1 MCSYQIIATKE
12 LLGFLSQGD
21 GNKYSKMEALNDLL
35 DRAAAVTNCGEPVT
49 SASYCTMIHVTMTEL
64 AKDWNWHRGTVRN
77 FILWLNR
84 LGLISLDTSGKTFR
98 IGVNFSEGGN
108 PASQPLQYE
117 ENPRFIRMVCD
128 FLGGDELVAESM
140 NFINLMRGFYSSK
153 PTESESDSATSNMEN
168 ELLTA
173 YFAYIISC
181 CRYLQPYIP
190 ETVPKVVELFRNHCH
205 RNLTILLHSLIVMLL
220 AKAGGRQTDQYLVS
234 VENPQKAAVCFESIW
249 RTVRTGNG
257 GNSQQTASEASNSQT
272 D

>member
-21 GNKYSKMEALNDLL
+21 GNKYSKMEALTDLL
-35 DRAAAVTNCGEPVT
+35 GRAAAETDGDSYSCCAPVP
-49 SASYCTMIHVTMTEL
+49 VTMTEL

-77 FILWLNR
+77 FILGLNR

-98 IGVNFSEGGN
+98 IGVNFSEGGD
-108 PASQPLQYE
+108 PASQPLLYE

-128 FLGGDELVAESM
+128 FLGGEELVAESM
-140 NFINLMRGFYSSK
+140 NFINLMRGFYSSQ
-153 PTESESDSATSNMEN
+153 PTEEAASSMEN

-173 YFAYIISC
+173 YFAYLISC

-234 VENPQKAAVCFESIW
+234 VENPQKAAACFESIW
-249 RTVRTGNG
+249 RTVRTGSV
-257 GNSQQTASEASNSQT
+257 GNSQQTASEAPNSQT

>member
-1 MCSYQIIATKE
+1 
-12 LLGFLSQGD
+12 
-21 GNKYSKMEALNDLL
+21 MEALNDLL
-35 DRAAAVTNCGEPVT
+35 DRADAATDGD
-49 SASYCTMIHVTMTEL
+49 SYSCCATVPVTMTEL

-77 FILWLNR
+77 FILGLNR

-98 IGVNFSEGGN
+98 ISVNFSEDGDH
-108 PASQPLQYE
+108 ASQPLQYE

-128 FLGGDELVAESM
+128 FLGGEELVAESM
-140 NFINLMRGFYSSK
+140 NFINLIRGFYSSQ
-153 PTESESDSATSNMEN
+153 PTEEAISNMEN

-173 YFAYIISC
+173 YFAYLISC

-234 VENPQKAAVCFESIW
+234 VENPQKASACFESIW
-249 RTVRTGNG
+249 RIVRTGNV
-257 GNSQQTASEASNSQT
+257 GNSRQTASEAPNSQT